1 MTSQVL
7 ITWHCLIV
15 AILCDS
21 YCPEQATAEAGELLA
36 RARFC
41 AWTSRAQ
48 GSGVIS
54 YSQLLQEEEEGTGS
68 SMDPQAGTFTAGRN
82 GLYKVTTNIH
92 IQS

>member
-15 AILCDS
+15 AILCES
-21 YCPEQATAEAGELLA
+21 YCSEQATAEAGDLLA

-92 IQS
+92 ILS